1 MTLDAG
7 TLALVLLAVG
17 VAAAAAARLMRRGAA
32 PAAVAAETPDPAVN
46 GLDVLTGLPPREAF
60 EEALRGI
67 AHRAEDAGAPF
78 CVLCVGVDAF
88 DLLNATHG
96 REAGDQILRV
106 IAQELRVMGQ
116 AGQPVAR
123 LGGTDF
129 GLVVSG
135 DLAEGRRVAQRLLHR
150 LGQAVELGV
159 QSIRVSCSIG
169 LAAYPQHGA
178 RPRLVNQATLAM
190 RVARESGGNSHAE
203 YEPRMEEDQREQSEL
218 ARDLRHALDR
228 GELLLYYQ
236 PKVDAHSLQI
246 TAAEALLRWQHPTR
260 GIVSPAV
267 FVPIAERHGLI
278 GSIGNW
284 VLEEATRQAADW
296 RSRGLRMRVAINV
309 SAYQMRQDDFPD
321 RLAALLAMHRLKPER
336 FTCEITETVAMED
349 TRTTQRA
356 FLRLGQLGVHVSID
370 DFGTGH
376 SSLALLRRLPAAEL
390 KIDRAFVTDLGR
402 SADALAVAKAV
413 VQLAHSL
420 DLRVVAEGVETEL
433 QRDHLL
439 ALGCDELQGF
449 LFAKPMSAKS
459 LELWATNET
468 EVSHPAF
475 RRSLYGDG
483 ETTPAHL

>member
-17 VAAAAAARLMRRGAA
+17 VAATAAARLMRRGAA
-32 PAAVAAETPDPAVN
+32 PAEVAAETPDPALN

-203 YEPRMEEDQREQSEL
+203 NL
-218 ARDLRHALDR
+218 AISHEVCNGQRHAK
-228 GELLLYYQ
+228 G
-236 PKVDAHSLQI
+236 
-246 TAAEALLRWQHPTR
+246 
-260 GIVSPAV
+260 
-267 FVPIAERHGLI
+267 
-278 GSIGNW
+278 
-284 VLEEATRQAADW
+284 
-296 RSRGLRMRVAINV
+296 
-309 SAYQMRQDDFPD
+309 
-321 RLAALLAMHRLKPER
+321 
-336 FTCEITETVAMED
+336 
-349 TRTTQRA
+349 
-356 FLRLGQLGVHVSID
+356 
-370 DFGTGH
+370 
-376 SSLALLRRLPAAEL
+376 
-390 KIDRAFVTDLGR
+390 
-402 SADALAVAKAV
+402 
-413 VQLAHSL
+413 
-420 DLRVVAEGVETEL
+420 VVAE
-433 QRDHLL
+433 
-439 ALGCDELQGF
+439 
-449 LFAKPMSAKS
+449 S
-459 LELWATNET
+459 LESPGCVARG
-468 EVSHPAF
+468 F
-475 RRSLYGDG
+475 
-483 ETTPAHL
+483 